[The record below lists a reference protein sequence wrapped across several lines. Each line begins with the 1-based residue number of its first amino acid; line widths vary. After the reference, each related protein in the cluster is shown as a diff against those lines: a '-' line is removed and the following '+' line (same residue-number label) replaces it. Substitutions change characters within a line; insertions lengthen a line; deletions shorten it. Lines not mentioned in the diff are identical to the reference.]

1 MRKTLFLLLLV
12 LIVSLLGA
20 CHTANETPPINKD
33 KVQGKDLRF
42 KVENI
47 VLSKG
52 FQSIE
57 PSIEIQKKAGNVKLL
72 ASLGVIES
80 SGVTVDKITKSADN
94 VNIYINRLMDE
105 KEVQL
110 AVPQILI
117 DIKSSIKENP
127 DDLHFNIINQ
137 NYEPIHLKFNRKQIL
152 NNISS
157 QFQIASNTLP
167 TVTLNK
173 LGDEIIWDMAFQNI
187 FDKGN
192 YKSPLINLHVKANAL
207 SGEIIES
214 QKENI
219 SNYIDDGYLL
229 DYIPNNYLLYKK
241 QAKDG
246 EDSIEVLWVYNRAE
260 NEKRKL
266 YTSKGRIQSA
276 FFSPENQHIAVL
288 EINDNSSDIYIISKE
303 NKVASKIT
311 TVDLLSPRLI
321 KWYDDQNLYFINQG
335 ENRSSLISYNLEKGE
350 HKQMLSLNFS
360 PLEFDILDDEYL
372 FVEKVEDTVNNRII
386 LAKDSKFEK
395 IDTGF
400 NGRFFD
406 KNTLVYLKNMEKEDR
421 NILQLYDIKEKQK
434 TILEYNV
441 SNFFPLNDE
450 EIGFIEKNSCNSD
463 YTMFKYN
470 IPHNYS
476 LTIANLNSDKI
487 FYNRSNNTAY
497 MSLNPPSEENKNPLI
512 YSVDLN
518 KLSLIE

>member
-1 MRKTLFLLLLV
+1 MRKTSFLLLLI
-12 LIVSLLGA
+12 LIVSLLSA
-20 CHTANETPPINKD
+20 CHAANETPANNKD
-33 KVQGKDLRF
+33 KVEEDLRF

-52 FQSIE
+52 FQSTE

-80 SGVTVDKITKSADN
+80 SGVTVDKISKSADN

-110 AVPQILI
+110 AVPQVLI

-137 NYEPIHLKFNRKQIL
+137 NYEPIRLKFNRKQIL
-152 NNISS
+152 NTISS
-157 QFQIASNTLP
+157 QFQIASNSLP
-167 TVTLNK
+167 TVNLSRVE
-173 LGDEIIWDMAFQNI
+173 DEIIWDMAFQNI
-187 FDKGN
+187 FDRGN
-192 YKSPLINLHVKANAL
+192 YKSPLINLSVKVNAL
-207 SGEIIES
+207 NGEILES

-229 DYIPNNYLLYKK
+229 DYIPNNYLLYKR

-246 EDSIEVLWVYNRAE
+246 EKPIEVLWVYNRAE

-266 YTSKGRIQSA
+266 YTSKARIQSA
-276 FFSPENQHIAVL
+276 FFSPDHQYIAVL
-288 EINDNSSDIYIISKE
+288 ESNDKNSDIYIISKG
-303 NKVASKIT
+303 NKLASKIT
-311 TVDLLSPRLI
+311 NVDPLNPRLI
-321 KWYDDQNLYFINQG
+321 KWYDNENLYFINQG
-335 ENRSSLISYNLEKGE
+335 ENRSSLMAYNLEEGE
-350 HKQMLSLNFS
+350 HRQILSLNFS

-372 FVEKVEDTVNNRII
+372 FIDKLEDSVNNRII
-386 LAKDSKFEK
+386 HFKDSKFEK
-395 IDTGF
+395 IDSGY

-406 KNTLVYLKNMEKEDR
+406 KNTLIYLKNIEKEDR
-421 NILQLYDIKEKQK
+421 NILQLYNIKDGQT

-470 IPHNYS
+470 IPHGYS
-476 LTIANLNSDKI
+476 LSVANLNSDKI

-497 MSLNPPSEENKNPLI
+497 MSLNPPLEENKNPLI

-518 KLSLIE
+518 KLSLME